1 MKGGIL
7 HSHAPKQ
14 TTSCTSQR
22 QPSELPN
29 HMQIQSSKDNCGGH
43 SSLATPAPIP
53 HPLPPIILAI
63 GTKKSELAFL
73 VSLEAGGSHMT
84 QLGLTEHHWNLLG
97 VSEKVLAFQVKETF
111 TLPLLFLSVLN
122 GNVMSGAVAVILQP

>member
-1 MKGGIL
+1 MKGGLL

-43 SSLATPAPIP
+43 SSLATPVP
-53 HPLPPIILAI
+53 HPLPPIILAV

-73 VSLEAGGSHMT
+73 VSLETGSSHMT
-84 QLGLTEHHWNLLG
+84 QLGLTEHQWNLLG
-97 VSEKVLAFQVKETF
+97 VSEKALAFQVKETF

-122 GNVMSGAVAVILQP
+122 GNVMSGAAAVILPP